1 MDGVTSS
8 IQTQIDSKQATI
20 TAGTNLS
27 FDGNTL
33 NTSAKPL
40 SIIGSVDAV
49 QNDATTNN
57 VSTITFDKDSGF
69 TVVSDGDDVTVGLGS
84 HWKTLYAV
92 SDGGQIGTT
101 SSISPTGQ
109 EDLRLVAGSNI
120 KLSLDNTEGSQ
131 KVKFE
136 LVATPTI
143 STISNTGTLTLPTS
157 TDTLVGR
164 DTTDTLT
171 SKTLTS
177 PTINNGIIYVCIYLN
192 SCRPQISKKTEG
204 TINAITVNTLTST
217 NISGTLT
224 GQFQVFKSRRRCLCQ
239 QPGYKFYF
247 TKSG

>member
-1 MDGVTSS
+1 ML
-8 IQTQIDSKQATI
+8 
-20 TAGTNLS
+20 NL
-27 FDGNTL
+27 
-33 NTSAKPL
+33 L

-57 VSTITFDKDSGF
+57 VSTITFDKDDGS

-84 HWKTLYAV
+84 LENIYAV

-157 TDTLVGR
+157 TDILVGR

-177 PTINNGIIYVCIYLN
+177 PTINNGTIDMIRRYTN
-192 SCRPQISKKTEG
+192 TCR
-204 TINAITVNTLTST
+204 
-217 NISGTLT
+217 
-224 GQFQVFKSRRRCLCQ
+224 
-239 QPGYKFYF
+239 
-247 TKSG
+247 